1 MLFLNLSLRRKLQI
15 QLKYYYL
22 VKKMP
27 KKYIIKNIK
36 ACAIGCAKIQKYAN
50 KKIKNNLF
58 SCFALLLRY

>member
-1 MLFLNLSLRRKLQI
+1 MQI

>member
-1 MLFLNLSLRRKLQI
+1 MQI

-36 ACAIGCAKIQKYAN
+36 ACAIGCAKIQKYGN
-50 KKIKNNLF
+50 KKIKIDFFNSDWLF
-58 SCFALLLRY
+58 KNRK